1 MVPEVY
7 NYSLNI
13 VPPETLFCERI
24 SFEDIPEVDGWEE
37 KDEHEEKEEEEEV

>member
-1 MVPEVY
+1 MTLFFVVTEVN

-24 SFEDIPEVDGWEE
+24 SFEDIPGRIGGANGG
-37 KDEHEEKEEEEEV
+37 EEVED